1 MRQAIF
7 QSLFQQFKK
16 GVQTMQD
23 YGGGDT
29 EATTWGVL

>member
-1 MRQAIF
+1 MRHAIF

-16 GVQTMQD
+16 DIRTMQD

-29 EATTWGVL
+29 EATT

>member
-1 MRQAIF
+1 MRHAIF

-16 GVQTMQD
+16 DSRTMQD

-29 EATTWGVL
+29 EATT